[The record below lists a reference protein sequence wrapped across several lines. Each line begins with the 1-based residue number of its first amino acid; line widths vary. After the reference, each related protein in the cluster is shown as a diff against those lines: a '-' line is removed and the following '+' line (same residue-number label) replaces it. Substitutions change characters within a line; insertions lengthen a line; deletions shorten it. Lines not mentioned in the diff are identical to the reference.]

1 MKYRGFKSHSTHKLC
16 GGMVY
21 TLDLKS
27 NPISG
32 YRFKSDVGHLIK
44 HFALLAQLVEHY
56 PDTVKVGSSILSV
69 TTDWLVAQR

>member
-1 MKYRGFKSHSTHKLC
+1 MAD
-16 GGMVY
+16 

-44 HFALLAQLVEHY
+44 HFALLAQLVEHLI
-56 PDTVKVGSSILSV
+56 PNQKVIGSSPIQSKMGL
-69 TTDWLVAQR
+69 